1 MDFTKGDTMHVTTIG
16 VDLAKNVF
24 QIHGVDQCG
33 KPVLKKRLSR
43 TGFVQFMAKLPPCLV
58 GMEVCGS
65 ANHWIRTLEGL
76 GHTVKLM
83 SPQFVKPY
91 VKTNKNDCNDTEAI
105 CEAVQRPTMRFVAPK
120 TLAQQDLQN
129 LHRVRQRWIATR
141 TALVNQT
148 RGLLAEYGLVL
159 PRQVAAI
166 RQHLPQLLDDPASL
180 LTPLSRTTFRGLYEE
195 LVGLDERIR
204 MIDRQL
210 QTLGMGQEPCRRLM
224 QIEGIG
230 PVIATAMIAAVTD
243 PTTFKNGRQLAA
255 WLGLV
260 TRQYSSGH
268 TQRLLGISKRGDRYL
283 RTLLIHGARSV
294 VTRAGTKTDARS
306 QWIQAKRQ
314 QRGMNRAC
322 VALANKNA
330 RIIWALL
337 SKGESYR
344 QSA

>member
-1 MDFTKGDTMHVTTIG
+1 MHVTTIG

-58 GMEVCGS
+58 GMEVCGG
-65 ANHWIRTLEGL
+65 ANHWSRTLDGL

-91 VKTNKNDCNDTEAI
+91 VKTNKNDCNDAEAI

-260 TRQYSSGH
+260 PRQYSSGH